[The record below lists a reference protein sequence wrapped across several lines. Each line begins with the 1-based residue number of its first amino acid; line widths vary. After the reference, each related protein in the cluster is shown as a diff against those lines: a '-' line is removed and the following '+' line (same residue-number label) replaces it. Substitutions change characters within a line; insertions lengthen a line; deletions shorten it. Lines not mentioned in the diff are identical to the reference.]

1 MTEAILIINVG
12 STSVKTRL
20 FSAELKLLAEL
31 SADYGKDNT
40 VSVQGNTL
48 AGQVIAYQLTQMSS
62 VEYALESVLAQWQ
75 DWLQQAGLSLLA
87 IGHRV
92 VHGANWYAKPTEI
105 TDAVLEQ
112 LIQLDAYAPLHNP
125 FNRLGISIARRLF
138 PDCRQ
143 FALFDTAFHRTIP
156 DYAGKYALPDDLSPT
171 IEFYRY
177 GFHGLSC
184 VHSVAASSELLNIP
198 ISELNLIVLHLGGGA
213 SATAICGGVS
223 IDTSMGF
230 SPCEGLMMAKR
241 SGDLDP
247 MILVA
252 LQKEGYSAQQIDDVL
267 NHRSG
272 LYGIS
277 GHSDMRLLLAA
288 IEQGD
293 ERVMLAVKMFCYRI
307 KKYIG
312 AYYAILGR
320 VSALVFTGGIGEHA
334 ALVREEIMGGLA
346 HLGMLL
352 DVEKN
357 RLATADN
364 RDISAN
370 GSAIKILVIAAA
382 EERVSAQ
389 QIFNFL
395 GQ

>member
-20 FSAELKLLAEL
+20 FNSDLCLLAEL
-31 SADYGKDNT
+31 NADYGKDNA
-40 VSVQGNTL
+40 VSVLGKTIT
-48 AGQVIAYQLTQMSS
+48 GQVVAYQLTKNSS
-62 VEYALESVLAQWQ
+62 AEYALESILVQWQ
-75 DWLQQAGLSLLA
+75 DWLQQADLALLA

-92 VHGANWYAKPTEI
+92 VHGAGWYAGPTEI
-105 TDAVLEQ
+105 TDAVLARLE
-112 LIQLDAYAPLHNP
+112 QLDAYAPLHNP
-125 FNRLGISIARRLF
+125 FNRLGIIIARRLF
-138 PDCRQ
+138 PACWQ

-156 DYAGKYALPDDLSPT
+156 DYAGKYALPDDLT
-171 IEFYRY
+171 ANIQFYRY

-184 VHSVAASSELLNIP
+184 LHSVSVCSELLNIAP
-198 ISELNLIVLHLGGGA
+198 SQLNLIVLHLGGGA

-230 SPCEGLMMAKR
+230 SPCEGLVMAKR
-241 SGDLDP
+241 PGDLDP

-252 LQKEGYSAQQIDDVL
+252 LQKEGYSAQQIDEVL

-272 LYGIS
+272 LYGVS
-277 GHSDMRLLLAA
+277 GHTDMRAVLAA
-288 IEQGD
+288 LAQGD
-293 ERVMLAVKMFCYRI
+293 ENAKLAVKMFCYRI

-320 VSALVFTGGIGEHA
+320 VSALVFSGGIGEHA
-334 ALVREEIMGGLA
+334 ALVREEIIDGLA

-357 RLATADN
+357 RLATTDN
-364 RDISAN
+364 REISAN
-370 GSAIKILVIAAA
+370 ASAIKILVVAAE